1 MSLTKSGVALKKL
14 NIKGKYNEF
23 SDFYDVNKVVIYKNI
38 LKLFTQFK
46 NKEKDTLV
54 LTISA
59 KIKGLD
65 WETDLK
71 FTRDEINVLKRD
83 IMPYFEQI
91 EDYETCGEICKLH
104 KTLKES

>member
-1 MSLTKSGVALKKL
+1 MSLTKSGVATKKL

-38 LKLFTQFK
+38 LKLFKELK
-46 NKEKDTLV
+46 NKEKNTLI

-65 WETDLK
+65 WETDLR
-71 FTRDEINVLKRD
+71 FQREELIVLKRD

-91 EDYETCGEICKLH
+91 EDYETCGEICELYTKLS
-104 KTLKES
+104 EC